1 MGKHYLCGGRDNILR
16 GHGRT
21 MPGSL
26 TAVHPV
32 PKMKCKHCVSETVCS
47 EHSKPPELQGDVL
60 NTQGKHSN
68 TWHPMDTVQTTRS
81 FVVFFFSMSSKSWH
95 LLW

>member
-1 MGKHYLCGGRDNILR
+1 MLR

-32 PKMKCKHCVSETVCS
+32 PKMKCKHCVSETVCR
-47 EHSKPPELQGDVL
+47 EHSKSLELQSEQCLVSDQPSESVC
-60 NTQGKHSN
+60 
-68 TWHPMDTVQTTRS
+68 
-81 FVVFFFSMSSKSWH
+81 
-95 LLW
+95 